1 MTEIGSE
8 RPVNTTRLWYG
19 GMATAVVA
27 ALVIFAGALVFR
39 GVFGVPVLAPES
51 AGALGDASTVAYAL
65 MAAVAALLATGLM
78 HMLLL
83 SAPRAMKF
91 FGWILGLITAIAAVA
106 PFSEPVDTSSQV
118 STAVINLVTGVAIIT
133 LLRSVGR
140 ASTLSS
146 RAPGDG
152 RTAYT
157 AQEATVRPVG
167 EPAPEPRD
175 ETQPVEPREP
185 ARSPR
190 EEPVLRHEGILPDVK
205 QGEYHRNQIRAQ
217 EMDAEAEQANR
228 ERHDRQAPGDQHAG

>member
-39 GVFGVPVLAPES
+39 GVFGVPVLAPED
-51 AGALGDASTVAYAL
+51 AGALGDASTVFYAL

-91 FGWILGLITAIAAVA
+91 FGWILGLVTAIAAVA

-118 STAVINLVTGVAIIT
+118 STSVINLVTGIAIIT

-140 ASTLSS
+140 ASTLSG
-146 RAPGDG
+146 RTPGDA

-157 AQEATVRPVG
+157 THEATVRPVG
-167 EPAPEPRD
+167 EPVPEPRD
-175 ETQPVEPREP
+175 ETQAVDPREP
-185 ARSPR
+185 VQG

-205 QGEYHRNQIRAQ
+205 QGEYRKNQVRAQ
-217 EMDAEAEQANR
+217 QMDAEAEETRRDQ
-228 ERHDRQAPGDQHAG
+228 HGRQAPGDQHAG